1 MLNIDE
7 LVIKWEQVG
16 LLDGLPRNL
25 KERLAL
31 KFELVAIFLMDND
44 GYLDNTMLLNMSFP
58 VIYRIYKQ
66 GKTIPDVESFIRQ
79 LSMFICTNHET
90 IQDLS
95 GWSDIDMEYE
105 MCGLFVEQ
113 WKSGKTIEPIK
124 YINRHKFFKKEKTY
138 PEEVREPVS
147 EPTDDT
153 VINWWDRLKHFFR
166 NLIKK

>member
-1 MLNIDE
+1 MFNIEE
-7 LVIKWEQVG
+7 LIKKWQELGFLEQM
-16 LLDGLPRNL
+16 PENL
-25 KERLAL
+25 KPNVAL
-31 KFELVAIFLMDND
+31 KYELASIFLMDND

-58 VIYRIYKQ
+58 VIYRIYRQ

-79 LSMFICTNHET
+79 LSMFIGTNRET
-90 IQDLS
+90 MQDLTFS
-95 GWSDIDMEYE
+95 NVHVESE

-113 WKSGKTIEPIK
+113 WESGKTIEPIK
-124 YINRHKFFKKEKTY
+124 YINRHKFFKKEK
-138 PEEVREPVS
+138 PNNEEVREPVS

>member
-1 MLNIDE
+1 MFNIEE
-7 LVIKWEQVG
+7 LIEKWQELGFLEQM
-16 LLDGLPRNL
+16 PENL
-25 KERLAL
+25 KPNVVLKYELAS
-31 KFELVAIFLMDND
+31 IFLIDND

-58 VIYRIYKQ
+58 VIYRIYRQ

-79 LSMFICTNHET
+79 LIMFIGTNHET
-90 IQDLS
+90 IQDLN
-95 GWSDIDMEYE
+95 GFHRVDTEAE

-113 WKSGKTIEPIK
+113 WNGNTVIK
-124 YINRHKFFKKEKTY
+124 PLKWMRRHKFVKKEKTY

>member
-1 MLNIDE
+1 MFDIEEITNKWCE
-7 LVIKWEQVG
+7 LG
-16 LLDGLPRNL
+16 LLEQMPENL
-25 KERLAL
+25 KPSVAL
-31 KFELVAIFLMDND
+31 KYELVANYIVSNDSYMDNTT
-44 GYLDNTMLLNMSFP
+44 LPNCIFP
-58 VIYRIYKQ
+58 IIYRIYKQ

-79 LSMFICTNHET
+79 LSMFIGTNHET

-95 GWSDIDMEYE
+95 GWSDIDMESE

-124 YINRHKFFKKEKTY
+124 YINRHKFFKKEK
-138 PEEVREPVS
+138 PNNEEVREPVS

-153 VINWWDRLKHFFR
+153 VINWWDRLKRFFY